1 MNYKIVSDSAS
12 NVFSL
17 PEVSFSS
24 VPLKIVCGDREYV
37 DIPELDV
44 EKMTDTLRATKE
56 ASKTSCPNVAEWSDA
71 FSDDD
76 DGVFGVAITSGLSGS
91 FNAAEQAKAIVS
103 EEKKK
108 PVHIFDT
115 LSAGPEMRLVV
126 EKLSELIK
134 SGEMFYDIVAKVNEY
149 MKRTRLLF
157 SLESLT
163 NFARNGRVSPAVAK
177 LTGLLGIRIIGRAS
191 NKGTLE
197 PLHKARGSEKCITT
211 LIKEMFASG
220 FNGGKVRIAHCFNLA
235 SAEKI
240 REKILSHFPKCDIL
254 IEKCGGLCS
263 FYAEKGGILV
273 GYEI

>member
-24 VPLKIVCGDREYV
+24 VPLKIVCGNREYI
-37 DIPELDV
+37 DTPALDV
-44 EKMTDTLRATKE
+44 EKMTDELKTTKE
-56 ASKTSCPNVAEWSDA
+56 TSRTSCPNVAEWSDA

-76 DGVFGVAITSGLSGS
+76 DGAFGVAITSGLSGS
-91 FNAAEQAKAIVS
+91 FNAAEQAKAIS
-103 EEKKK
+103 AEEKTK
-108 PVHIFDT
+108 PIHIFDT

-134 SGEMFYDIVAKVNEY
+134 GGEMFSDIVSKVNEY

-191 NKGTLE
+191 DKGTLE
-197 PLHKARGSEKCITT
+197 PLHKARGAEKCVVT
-211 LIKEMFASG
+211 LIKEMFTSG
-220 FNGGKVRIAHCFNLA
+220 FEGGKVRIAHCFNMSA
-235 SAEKI
+235 AEKI
-240 REKILSHFPKCDIL
+240 RDKILSHFPKCDIL

-263 FYAEKGGILV
+263 FYAEKGGVLV